1 MTWLFVVLAY
11 LLGSLPTSYLMAR
24 WVRGLDLRQHGSG
37 NLGATNAF
45 RVLGWRSA
53 APVVVVDVLKGWVP
67 AALFP
72 FWDGSAVLGWA
83 LAYGTAAIVGHVL
96 SVWVGFKGGKG
107 VATSAG
113 VFLAL
118 APWAVLMGFVVWGVT
133 LVLTRIVSLASILAA
148 LVLPV
153 AVFATN
159 APRLVVWLSLALSIF
174 VIYAHRANIRR
185 LARGEEHRF
194 GRGAEVPR

>member
-1 MTWLFVVLAY
+1 MTWLFIVLAY
-11 LLGSLPTSYLMAR
+11 GLGSVPTSYVVAR
-24 WVRGLDLRQHGSG
+24 VVRGIDLRQHGSG

-45 RVLGWRSA
+45 RVLGWRA
-53 APVVVVDVLKGWVP
+53 AVPVIVADVAKGWIP

-72 FWDGSAVLGWA
+72 LWDGSPAMGWA
-83 LAYGTAAIVGHVL
+83 LVYGAAAIVGHVL
-96 SVWVGFKGGKG
+96 SVFVRFKGGKG

-118 APWAVLMGFVVWGVT
+118 APWALLIGFVVWGIT
-133 LVLTRIVSLASILAA
+133 LVLTRIVSLASLLAA

-159 APRLVVWLSLALSIF
+159 EPWVVFWLSVALSIF

-185 LARGEEHRF
+185 LVRGEEHRF
-194 GRGAEVPR
+194 GRSAEVRQ